1 MDGDVPMR
9 HGWQSIGLGAVGV
22 EASVRPQMRS
32 EFPIAHEHKNAMA
45 FRLKDCSGEKFVVQ
59 FQ

>member
-22 EASVRPQMRS
+22 EAMAAPAFGRPCPAQSTQVLR
-32 EFPIAHEHKNAMA
+32 
-45 FRLKDCSGEKFVVQ
+45 VVLTGLLR
-59 FQ
+59 

>member
-22 EASVRPQMRS
+22 EA
-32 EFPIAHEHKNAMA
+32 MA
-45 FRLKDCSGEKFVVQ
+45 TPTFGHPCPAQSSDFVI
-59 FQ
+59 

>member
-22 EASVRPQMRS
+22 EASVRPQTRS
-32 EFPIAHEHKNAMA
+32 EFPIAHEYNCITIFK
-45 FRLKDCSGEKFVVQ
+45 LKKASENHEK
-59 FQ
+59 